1 MNSYW
6 SKGVGFNF
14 SAFNYNR
21 ANAKLTALSKSHAL
35 IEFNPDG
42 NILSANE
49 NFLRVMGCRL
59 EEIRGKHHQI
69 FLDPEDRED
78 AAYRR
83 FWEALRRGEYQSGV
97 FRRRAFDGREVWI
110 QASYDPIL
118 DSSGRTIGVVK
129 VATDVTDRVVLDA
142 DRAGQVAAINKS
154 HAVIEFELDGTIIT
168 ANKNFLDAMGYELN
182 EVQGKHHSIFVE
194 PSERSSEAYR
204 AFWDRL
210 REGAHQAAEFRR
222 IAKDGREVW
231 IQASY
236 NPIFDM
242 AGRPFKIVK
251 FATDVTEQK
260 LRNADHTGQIMAIG
274 KSQAVIEFNLD
285 GTIRDA
291 NENFLQTVGYSLEE
305 LRGQH
310 HRMLVLPRERES
322 AAYKAFWDRLRNG
335 EFQAG
340 TFQRVGKGNRE
351 VWIEATY
358 NPILDMNGVPFKV
371 VKFATDVT
379 ERVEQERQF
388 KILSLVADG
397 TDNSVIITDAAG
409 LIEYVNPGFVRL
421 TGYSTQEVI
430 GRKPGDLLQGAHTD
444 PGTVARI
451 REKLRAREPFYEE
464 ILNYTQH
471 GEPYW
476 ISLSIN
482 PVFDAAGNLERFIS
496 VQANITETKLK
507 AIEASERIE
516 AIERSNLVIEWD
528 ENRELVAVN
537 EIARRTIGVDDLAAG
552 QAEQILSLARLIDI
566 DDQERLMRGES
577 VVRAVS
583 IQRDDAPDLHLSATI
598 QPMRD
603 VQGRLRRVV
612 AYAIDESERR
622 GAVERSQE
630 MMDDVLTQISLIAKN
645 IAGVSGQTNL
655 LALNATIEANRAGE
669 AGRGFAVVASEV
681 KTLAQRSSSLST
693 EIGGLVTQTKD
704 QIEKLSRV
712 AG

>member
-1 MNSYW
+1 ML
-6 SKGVGFNF
+6 GALNF
-14 SAFNYNR
+14 R
-21 ANAKLTALSKSHAL
+21 RTNAKLAALSKSHAL
-35 IEFNPDG
+35 IEFNPEG
-42 NILSANE
+42 NVLSANE
-49 NFLRVMGCRL
+49 NFLRLMGCRL
-59 EEIRGKHHQI
+59 EEIRGKHHRM

-78 AAYRR
+78 AAYRQ
-83 FWEALRRGEYQSGV
+83 FWEALRRGEFQSGV

-129 VATDVTDRVVLDA
+129 VATDVTDRSALDA

-168 ANKNFLDAMGYELN
+168 ANANFLDAMGYSLE
-182 EVQGKHHSIFVE
+182 EVRGRHHSMFVE
-194 PSERSSEAYR
+194 PSERTSDGYR
-204 AFWDRL
+204 AFWERL
-210 REGAHQAAEFRR
+210 REGTHQVAEFRR

-231 IQASY
+231 IHASY
-236 NPIFDM
+236 NPIFDL

-291 NENFLQTVGYSLEE
+291 NENFLRTVGYSLDE
-305 LRGQH
+305 LRGKH
-310 HRMLVLPRERES
+310 HRMLVLPRERDS
-322 AAYKAFWDRLRNG
+322 AGYKAFWDRLRNG

-340 TFQRVGKGNRE
+340 TYQRVGKGGRE

-358 NPILDMNGVPFKV
+358 NPILDMNGEPFKV

-379 ERVEQERQF
+379 ERVHQERKF

-409 LIEYVNPGFVRL
+409 ITEYVNPGFTRL
-421 TGYSTQEVI
+421 TGYSPEEAI
-430 GRKPGDLLQGAHTD
+430 GRKPGDLLQGEHTD
-444 PGTVARI
+444 RETVARI
-451 REKLRAREPFYEE
+451 REKLRAQRPFYEE
-464 ILNYTQH
+464 ILNYSRDGQPH
-471 GEPYW
+471 W

-482 PVFDAAGNLERFIS
+482 PVFDADGKLERFVS
-496 VQANITETKLK
+496 VQANITASKLK
-507 AIEASERIE
+507 AMEASERME

-528 ENRELVAVN
+528 ENRGLAAVN
-537 EIARRTIGVDDLAAG
+537 DVARRIIGVDDLAAG
-552 QAEQILSLARLIDI
+552 EAEQILSLSRLIDPEE
-566 DDQERLMRGES
+566 QEKLMAGQS
-577 VVRAVS
+577 VVRVVTIA
-583 IQRDDAPDLHLSATI
+583 RDGDAELHLSATI
-598 QPMRD
+598 QPLRD

-622 GAVERSQE
+622 RAVERSQE
-630 MMDDVLTQISLIAKN
+630 MMDDVLTQISQIAKN

-681 KTLAQRSSSLST
+681 KTLAQHSSSLST